1 MNFLKNILASLLGLI
16 IFSFLFF
23 FLLIGIAAAGEGD
36 ETVNV
41 EPSSILYLKLS
52 GVLQER
58 TTEDPLKDLFP
69 EAAVSEIGL
78 HDLVSTIQHSKE
90 DERIK
95 GIYLDHQLLSGGFAS
110 LKEVRDALIDFKASG
125 KIIYAYGEYLSEG
138 DYYLASAADVF
149 FMHPEG
155 SLEFNGLM
163 ANITFFKGLFEKL
176 EVKPEI
182 FRVGSFKSAVEPFLR
197 KDMSSENRLQYTSLL
212 STIYDIYLTDVAE
225 SRDIQKRNLSRYSKE
240 LKIQVP
246 ADAHHYGLVDSLGYK
261 DELKSLIASDLE
273 LEEASDIEFIS
284 YQNYKKSLKNKY
296 AKDKI
301 AVIYANGSIV
311 MAGDDTQVVGYK
323 LAKEIRK
330 ARENKSVK
338 AIVLRI
344 NSPGGSLVA
353 SDLIWHEVS
362 LTKGVK
368 PIIASMADVAASGG
382 YYIAMA
388 CDTII
393 AQPNTIT
400 GSIGIFGMWFNFGQL
415 LENKFGITHDV
426 VKTGDHSDL
435 YTVTRN
441 LTDFERSAIQKGVNK
456 GYQTF
461 ISKAAMGRGVTSEA
475 INEVGSGRIWSGTQA
490 LDNGLIDVIGNY
502 NDAVDLAV
510 AMSGIEGDYR
520 VVNYPAQK
528 SMFEKILGSVTT
540 EIKGLNSMNNE
551 VMAPYFRQ
559 IKSLQEMKGIQAR
572 MTEEFI
578 IY

>member
-1 MNFLKNILASLLGLI
+1 MNFFKNVLASLLGLI

-23 FLLIGIAAAGEGD
+23 MILIGIASAGEGE

-69 EAAVSEIGL
+69 EAVMPEIGL

-125 KIIYAYGEYLSEG
+125 KTIYAYGEYLSEG
-138 DYYLASAADVF
+138 DYYLASAADAF

-163 ANITFFKGLFEKL
+163 ANITFFKGLFDKL
-176 EVKPEI
+176 EIKPEI
-182 FRVGSFKSAVEPFLR
+182 FRVGTFKSAVEPFLR
-197 KDMSSENRLQYTSLL
+197 KDMSPENRLQYTSLL
-212 STIYDIYLTDVAE
+212 SAIYDIYLTDVAQ
-225 SRDIQKRNLSRYSKE
+225 SRNIQKVDLSRYSKD
-240 LKIQVP
+240 LLVQVP
-246 ADAHHYGLVDSLGYK
+246 EDAYRLGLVDSLGYK

-273 LEEASDIEFIS
+273 LEEVSEVSFIS
-284 YQNYKKSLKNKY
+284 YQNYKNSYKDKY

-311 MAGDDTQVVGYK
+311 MAGDDTQIVGYK

-353 SDLIWHEVS
+353 SDLIWQEVS
-362 LTKGVK
+362 LTKAVK

-400 GSIGIFGMWFNFGQL
+400 GSIGIFGMWFNFEQL
-415 LENKFGITHDV
+415 LENRFGITHDV

-441 LTDFERSAIQKGVNK
+441 LTDFERSVIQKGVNK

-461 ISKAAMGRGVTSEA
+461 ITKAAEGRGVTPEA
-475 INEVGSGRIWSGTQA
+475 IDKVGSGRVWSGTQA
-490 LDNGLIDVIGNY
+490 LDNGLVDIIGNFD
-502 NDAVDLAV
+502 DAVALAV
-510 AMSGIEGDYR
+510 AMSGVEGAYR
-520 VVNYPAQK
+520 IVNYPAQK
-528 SMFEKILGSVTT
+528 SMFEKLLGSVTN
-540 EIKGLNSMNNE
+540 EIMISNQTTNE
-551 VMAPYFRQ
+551 VMAPYLKQ
-559 IKSLQEMKGIQAR
+559 IKALQEMKGIQAR
-572 MTEEFI
+572 MTEDLSI
-578 IY
+578 H

>member
-353 SDLIWHEVS
+353 SDLIWHEVY

>member
-1 MNFLKNILASLLGLI
+1 MNFFKNVLASLLGLI

-58 TTEDPLKDLFP
+58 TTEDPLKNLFP

-78 HDLVSTIQHSKE
+78 RDLVSTIQHSKE

-197 KDMSSENRLQYTSLL
+197 KDMSPENRLQYTSLL

-225 SRDIQKRNLSRYSKE
+225 SRDIQKEDLSRYSKE

-246 ADAHHYGLVDSLGYK
+246 EDAHHYGLVDSLGYK

-284 YQNYKKSLKNKY
+284 HQNYKKSLKKKY

-311 MAGDDTQVVGYK
+311 MVGDDTQVVGYK

-435 YTVTRN
+435 YTVTRS
-441 LTDFERSAIQKGVNK
+441 LTDFERSVIQKGVNK

-461 ISKAAMGRGVTSEA
+461 ISKAAVGRGVTSEA
-475 INEVGSGRIWSGTQA
+475 IDEVGSGRVWSGTQA
-490 LDNGLIDVIGNY
+490 LDNGLIDIIGNFD
-502 NDAVDLAV
+502 DAVDLAV
-510 AMSGIEGDYR
+510 AMSRVEGDYR

-528 SMFEKILGSVTT
+528 SMFEKILGSVTN
-540 EIKGLNSMNNE
+540 EIKVSNSMNNE
-551 VMAPYFRQ
+551 VMAPYFKQ

-572 MTEEFI
+572 MAEEFT

>member
-353 SDLIWHEVS
+353 SDLIWHEVY

-475 INEVGSGRIWSGTQA
+475 IDEVGSGRIWSGTQA

>member
-1 MNFLKNILASLLGLI
+1 MNFFKNVLASLLGLI

-23 FLLIGIAAAGEGD
+23 FLLIGIAAAGEG
-36 ETVNV
+36 EEMVSV

-58 TTEDPLKDLFP
+58 TAENPLKDLFP
-69 EAAVSEIGL
+69 EVAVSEIGL
-78 HDLVSTIQHSKE
+78 RDLVSTIQHSKE

-182 FRVGSFKSAVEPFLR
+182 FRVGAFKSAVEPFLR

-212 STIYDIYLTDVAE
+212 STIYDIYLTDVAQ
-225 SRDIQKRNLSRYSKE
+225 SRDIQKEDLSRFSKD
-240 LKIQVP
+240 LLVQVP
-246 ADAHHYGLVDSLGYK
+246 EDAHQFGLVDSLGYK

-273 LEEASDIEFIS
+273 LEEVSDVYFIS
-284 YQNYKKSLKNKY
+284 YQNYKKSYKDKY

-301 AVIYANGSIV
+301 AVIHANGSIV
-311 MAGDDTQVVGYK
+311 MVGDDTQVVGYK

-353 SDLIWHEVS
+353 SDLIWHEVY

>member
-1 MNFLKNILASLLGLI
+1 MNFFKNVLASLLGLI

-23 FLLIGIAAAGEGD
+23 FLLIGIAAAGEG
-36 ETVNV
+36 EEVVSV

-78 HDLVSTIQHSKE
+78 RDLVSTIQHSKE

-125 KIIYAYGEYLSEG
+125 KIIYAYGEYFSEG

-182 FRVGSFKSAVEPFLR
+182 FRVGAFKSAVEPFLR
-197 KDMSSENRLQYTSLL
+197 KDMSPENRLQYTSLL
-212 STIYDIYLTDVAE
+212 STIYDIYLTDVAQ
-225 SRDIQKRNLSRYSKE
+225 SRDIQKEDLSRFSKD
-240 LKIQVP
+240 LLVQVP
-246 ADAHHYGLVDSLGYK
+246 EDAYQFGLVDSLGYK
-261 DELKSLIASDLE
+261 DELKSLIASHLE
-273 LEEASDIEFIS
+273 LEEVSDVYFIS
-284 YQNYKKSLKNKY
+284 YQNYKKSYKDKY

-301 AVIYANGSIV
+301 AVIHANGSIV
-311 MAGDDTQVVGYK
+311 MVGDDTQVVGYK
-323 LAKEIRK
+323 LAKEIKK

-400 GSIGIFGMWFNFGQL
+400 GSIGIFGMWFNFEQL

-441 LTDFERSAIQKGVNK
+441 LTHFERSVIQKGVNK

-461 ISKAAMGRGVTSEA
+461 ITKAAVGRGVTPEA
-475 INEVGSGRIWSGTQA
+475 IDEVGSGRVWSGTQA
-490 LDNGLIDVIGNY
+490 LDNGLVDMIGNY
-502 NDAVDLAV
+502 DDAVALAV
-510 AMSGIEGDYR
+510 AMSGVDGVYR

-528 SMFEKILGSVTT
+528 SMFEKILGSVTN
-540 EIKGLNSMNNE
+540 EIMISNPMNNE
-551 VMAPYFRQ
+551 VMVPYLKQ
-559 IKSLQEMKGIQAR
+559 IKALQEMKGIQAR
-572 MTEEFI
+572 MAEEFT

>member
-1 MNFLKNILASLLGLI
+1 MNFFKNVLASLLGLI

-23 FLLIGIAAAGEGD
+23 LILIGIAAAGEG
-36 ETVNV
+36 EKTVNV
-41 EPSSILYLKLS
+41 EPSSILYIRLS

-69 EAAVSEIGL
+69 EVAISEIGL
-78 HDLVSTIQHSKE
+78 HDLVSTIRHSKE
-90 DERIK
+90 DERIE
-95 GIYLDHQLLSGGFAS
+95 GIYLDHKLLSGGFAS
-110 LKEVRDALIDFKASG
+110 LKEIRDILVDFKSSG
-125 KIIYAYGEYLSEG
+125 KTIYAYGEYISEG

-149 FMHPEG
+149 FLHPEG

-176 EVKPEI
+176 EIKPEI
-182 FRVGSFKSAVEPFLR
+182 FRVGAFKSAVEPYLR
-197 KDMSSENRLQYTSLL
+197 KNMSSENRLQYTSLL
-212 STIYDIYLTDVAE
+212 NNIYDIYLNDVSQ
-225 SRDIQKRNLSRYSKE
+225 SRDVQKGDLSRYSKE
-240 LKIQVP
+240 LQVQVP
-246 ADAHHYGLVDSLGYK
+246 EDAYRLKLVDSLGYK
-261 DELKSLIASDLE
+261 DELRSFIAADLGIAEVSDLN
-273 LEEASDIEFIS
+273 FIS
-284 YQNYKKSLKNKY
+284 YKNYKKSYKKKY

-301 AVIYANGSIV
+301 AVIYANGPIV

-330 ARENKSVK
+330 ARENKSIK

-400 GSIGIFGMWFNFGQL
+400 GSIGIFGMWFNFEQL

-426 VKTGDHSDL
+426 VKTGAHSDL
-435 YTVTRN
+435 YTATRN
-441 LTDFERSAIQKGVNK
+441 LTDFERRVIQKGVDK

-461 ISKAAMGRGVTSEA
+461 ITKAANGRGVTPED
-475 INEVGSGRIWSGTQA
+475 IDRVGSGRVWSGLQA
-490 LDNGLIDVIGNY
+490 LDNGLVDIIGNFD
-502 NDAVDLAV
+502 DAVDLA
-510 AMSGIEGDYR
+510 AIMSGTEGAYR
-520 VVNYPAQK
+520 MVNYPEQK
-528 SMFEKILGSVTT
+528 SMFEILLGSVTD
-540 EIKGLNSMNNE
+540 EILTYNPMSNE
-551 VMAPYFRQ
+551 VMVPYLKQ
-559 IKSLQEMKGIQAR
+559 IKELQKTKGIQAR
-572 MTEEFI
+572 MTEDLI

>member
-78 HDLVSTIQHSKE
+78 HDLVSTIQHSKG

-353 SDLIWHEVS
+353 SDLIWHEVY

>member
-125 KIIYAYGEYLSEG
+125 KIIYAYGEYLREG

>member
-1 MNFLKNILASLLGLI
+1 MNFFKNVLASLLALI

-23 FLLIGIAAAGEGD
+23 FLLIGIAAAGEG
-36 ETVNV
+36 EEMVSV

-58 TTEDPLKDLFP
+58 TTENPLKDLFP
-69 EAAVSEIGL
+69 EVAVSEIGL
-78 HDLVSTIQHSKE
+78 RDLVSAIQHSKE

-110 LKEVRDALIDFKASG
+110 LKEVRDVLIDFKASG

-182 FRVGSFKSAVEPFLR
+182 FRVGAFKSAVEPFLR
-197 KDMSSENRLQYTSLL
+197 KDMSPENRLQYTSLL
-212 STIYDIYLTDVAE
+212 STIYDIYLTDVAQ
-225 SRDIQKRNLSRYSKE
+225 SRDIQKEDLSRFSKD
-240 LKIQVP
+240 LLVQVP
-246 ADAHHYGLVDSLGYK
+246 EDAHQFGLVDSLGYK

-273 LEEASDIEFIS
+273 LEEVSDVYFIS
-284 YQNYKKSLKNKY
+284 YQNYEKSYKDKY

-301 AVIYANGSIV
+301 AVIHANGSIV
-311 MAGDDTQVVGYK
+311 MAGDDTQVVGDK

-400 GSIGIFGMWFNFGQL
+400 GSIGIFGMWFNFEQL

-441 LTDFERSAIQKGVNK
+441 LTDFERSVIQKGVNK

-461 ISKAAMGRGVTSEA
+461 ITKAAVGRGVTPEA
-475 INEVGSGRIWSGTQA
+475 IDAVGSGRVWSGTQA
-490 LDNGLIDVIGNY
+490 LDNGLVDIIGNY
-502 NDAVDLAV
+502 DDALAVAV
-510 AMSGIEGDYR
+510 AMSGVDGAYR

-528 SMFEKILGSVTT
+528 SMFEKILSSVTN
-540 EIKGLNSMNNE
+540 EIRVSNPINNE
-551 VMAPYFRQ
+551 VMAPYLKQ
-559 IKSLQEMKGIQAR
+559 IKALQEMKGIQAR
-572 MTEEFI
+572 MTEDFI

>member
-1 MNFLKNILASLLGLI
+1 MF
-16 IFSFLFF
+16 
-23 FLLIGIAAAGEGD
+23 
-36 ETVNV
+36 
-41 EPSSILYLKLS
+41 
-52 GVLQER
+52 
-58 TTEDPLKDLFP
+58 
-69 EAAVSEIGL
+69 
-78 HDLVSTIQHSKE
+78 
-90 DERIK
+90 
-95 GIYLDHQLLSGGFAS
+95 
-110 LKEVRDALIDFKASG
+110 
-125 KIIYAYGEYLSEG
+125 
-138 DYYLASAADVF
+138 F

-197 KDMSSENRLQYTSLL
+197 KDMSPENRLQYTSLL

-225 SRDIQKRNLSRYSKE
+225 SRDIQKEDLSRYSKE

-246 ADAHHYGLVDSLGYK
+246 EDAHHYGLVDSLGYK

-284 YQNYKKSLKNKY
+284 HQNYKKSLKKKY

-311 MAGDDTQVVGYK
+311 MVGDDTQVVGYK

-435 YTVTRN
+435 YTVTRS
-441 LTDFERSAIQKGVNK
+441 LTDFERSVIQKGVNK

-461 ISKAAMGRGVTSEA
+461 ISKAAVGRGVTSEA
-475 INEVGSGRIWSGTQA
+475 IDEVGSGRVWSGTQA
-490 LDNGLIDVIGNY
+490 LDNGLIDIIGNFD
-502 NDAVDLAV
+502 DAVDLAV
-510 AMSGIEGDYR
+510 AMSGVEGDYR

-528 SMFEKILGSVTT
+528 SMFEKILGSVTN
-540 EIKGLNSMNNE
+540 EIKVSNSMNNE
-551 VMAPYFRQ
+551 VMAPYFKQ

-572 MTEEFI
+572 MAEEFT

>member
-1 MNFLKNILASLLGLI
+1 MNFFKNVLASLLGLI

-58 TTEDPLKDLFP
+58 TTEDPLKNLFP

-78 HDLVSTIQHSKE
+78 RDLVSTIQHSKE

-353 SDLIWHEVS
+353 SDLIWHEVY

-528 SMFEKILGSVTT
+528 SMFEKILGSVTN
-540 EIKGLNSMNNE
+540 EIKVSNSMNNE
-551 VMAPYFRQ
+551 VMAPYFKQ

-572 MTEEFI
+572 MAEEFT

>member
-1 MNFLKNILASLLGLI
+1 MSFLKNVLASLLGLI
-16 IFSFLFF
+16 IFSFLLF
-23 FLLIGIAAAGEGD
+23 FLFIGIAAAGEG
-36 ETVNV
+36 EEMVNV

-58 TTEDPLKDLFP
+58 RTDDPLKELFP

-78 HDLVSTIQHSKE
+78 HDMVSTIQHSK
-90 DERIK
+90 DDQRIK
-95 GIYLDHQLLSGGFAS
+95 GIYLDHNLLSGGFAS
-110 LKEVRDALIDFKASG
+110 LKEVRDALIDFKVSG
-125 KIIYAYGEYLSEG
+125 KMIYAYGEYLSEG

-176 EVKPEI
+176 EIKPEI
-182 FRVGSFKSAVEPFLR
+182 FRVGAFKSAVEPYLR
-197 KDMSSENRLQYTSLL
+197 KDMSPENRLQYTSLL
-212 STIYDIYLTDVAE
+212 STIYDIFLTDVAQ
-225 SRDIQKRNLSRYSKE
+225 SRDIQKEDLSRYSKE
-240 LKIQVP
+240 LLVKVP
-246 ADAHHYGLVDSLGYK
+246 EDAYQLGLVDSLGYK
-261 DELKSLIASDLE
+261 NELKSFIAADLE
-273 LEEASDIEFIS
+273 IDEISDINFIS
-284 YQNYKKSLKNKY
+284 YKNYKKSYKSKY
-296 AKDKI
+296 SKDKI

-362 LTKGVK
+362 LTKGIK

-400 GSIGIFGMWFNFGQL
+400 GSIGIFGMWFNFEKL

-435 YTVTRN
+435 YTATRN
-441 LTDFERSAIQKGVNK
+441 LTDFERSVIQKGVNK
-456 GYQTF
+456 GYKTF
-461 ISKAAMGRGVTSEA
+461 ITKAAKGRGVTPEV
-475 INEVGSGRIWSGTQA
+475 IDQVGSGRVWSGIQA
-490 LDNGLIDVIGNY
+490 LDNGLIDIIGNFD
-502 NDAVDLAV
+502 DAVALAV
-510 AMSGIEGDYR
+510 TMSDIEGAYR
-520 VVNYPAQK
+520 IVNYPEQK
-528 SMFEKILGSVTT
+528 STFEKILGSVTD
-540 EIKGLNSMNNE
+540 EIMISNPMNNE
-551 VMAPYFRQ
+551 IMAPYLKQ
-559 IKSLQEMKGIQAR
+559 IKELQGMKGIQAR
-572 MTEEFI
+572 MTEELT

>member
-1 MNFLKNILASLLGLI
+1 MNFFKNVLASLLGLI

-23 FLLIGIAAAGEGD
+23 FLLIGIAAAGEG
-36 ETVNV
+36 EEMVSV

-58 TTEDPLKDLFP
+58 TTENPLKDLFP
-69 EAAVSEIGL
+69 EVAVSEIGL
-78 HDLVSTIQHSKE
+78 RDLVSTIQHSKE

-182 FRVGSFKSAVEPFLR
+182 FRVGAFKSAVEPFLR

-212 STIYDIYLTDVAE
+212 STIYDIYLTDVAQ
-225 SRDIQKRNLSRYSKE
+225 SRDIQKEDLSRFSKD
-240 LKIQVP
+240 LLVQVP
-246 ADAHHYGLVDSLGYK
+246 EDAHQFGLVDSLGYK

-273 LEEASDIEFIS
+273 LEEVSDVYFIS
-284 YQNYKKSLKNKY
+284 YQNYKKSYKDKY

-301 AVIYANGSIV
+301 AVIHANGSIV

-400 GSIGIFGMWFNFGQL
+400 GSIGIFGMWFNFEQL

-441 LTDFERSAIQKGVNK
+441 LTDFERSVIQKGVNK

-461 ISKAAMGRGVTSEA
+461 ITKAAVGRGVTPEA
-475 INEVGSGRIWSGTQA
+475 IDAVGSGRVWSGTQA
-490 LDNGLIDVIGNY
+490 LDNGLVDIIGNY
-502 NDAVDLAV
+502 DDALAVAV
-510 AMSGIEGDYR
+510 AMSGVDGAYR

-528 SMFEKILGSVTT
+528 SMFEKILSSVTN
-540 EIKGLNSMNNE
+540 EIRVSNPINNE
-551 VMAPYFRQ
+551 VMAPYLMQ
-559 IKSLQEMKGIQAR
+559 IKALQEMKGIQAR
-572 MTEEFI
+572 MTEDFI

>member
-197 KDMSSENRLQYTSLL
+197 KEMSSENRLQYTSLL

-353 SDLIWHEVS
+353 SDLIWHEVY

>member
-1 MNFLKNILASLLGLI
+1 MLGLI

-58 TTEDPLKDLFP
+58 TTEDPLKNLFP

-78 HDLVSTIQHSKE
+78 RDLVSTIQHSKE

-197 KDMSSENRLQYTSLL
+197 KDMSPENRLQYTSLL

-225 SRDIQKRNLSRYSKE
+225 SRDIQKEDLSRYSKE

-246 ADAHHYGLVDSLGYK
+246 EDAHHYGLVDSLGYK

-284 YQNYKKSLKNKY
+284 HQNYKKSLKKKY

-311 MAGDDTQVVGYK
+311 MVGDDTQVVGYK

-435 YTVTRN
+435 YTVTRS
-441 LTDFERSAIQKGVNK
+441 LTDFERSVIQKGVNK

-461 ISKAAMGRGVTSEA
+461 ISKAAVGRGVTSEA
-475 INEVGSGRIWSGTQA
+475 IDEVGSGRVWSGTQA
-490 LDNGLIDVIGNY
+490 LDNGLIDIIGNFD
-502 NDAVDLAV
+502 DAVDLAV
-510 AMSGIEGDYR
+510 SMSGVEGDYR

-528 SMFEKILGSVTT
+528 SMFEKILGSVTN
-540 EIKGLNSMNNE
+540 EIKVSNSMNNE
-551 VMAPYFRQ
+551 VMAPYFKQ

-572 MTEEFI
+572 MAEEFT

>member
-1 MNFLKNILASLLGLI
+1 
-16 IFSFLFF
+16 
-23 FLLIGIAAAGEGD
+23 
-36 ETVNV
+36 
-41 EPSSILYLKLS
+41 
-52 GVLQER
+52 
-58 TTEDPLKDLFP
+58 
-69 EAAVSEIGL
+69 
-78 HDLVSTIQHSKE
+78 
-90 DERIK
+90 
-95 GIYLDHQLLSGGFAS
+95 
-110 LKEVRDALIDFKASG
+110 
-125 KIIYAYGEYLSEG
+125 
-138 DYYLASAADVF
+138 
-149 FMHPEG
+149 
-155 SLEFNGLM
+155 M

-197 KDMSSENRLQYTSLL
+197 KDMSPENRLQYTSLL

-225 SRDIQKRNLSRYSKE
+225 SRDIQKEDLSRYSKE

-246 ADAHHYGLVDSLGYK
+246 EDAHHYGLVDSLGYK

-284 YQNYKKSLKNKY
+284 HQNYKKSLKKKY

-311 MAGDDTQVVGYK
+311 MVGDDTQVVGYK

-435 YTVTRN
+435 YTVTRS
-441 LTDFERSAIQKGVNK
+441 LTDFERSVIQKGVNK

-461 ISKAAMGRGVTSEA
+461 ISKAAVGRGVTSEA
-475 INEVGSGRIWSGTQA
+475 IDEVGSGRVWSGTQA
-490 LDNGLIDVIGNY
+490 LDNGLIDIIGNFD
-502 NDAVDLAV
+502 DAVDLAV
-510 AMSGIEGDYR
+510 AMSRVEGDYR

-528 SMFEKILGSVTT
+528 SMFEKILGSVTN
-540 EIKGLNSMNNE
+540 EIKVSNSMNNE
-551 VMAPYFRQ
+551 VMAPYFKQ

-572 MTEEFI
+572 MAEEFT